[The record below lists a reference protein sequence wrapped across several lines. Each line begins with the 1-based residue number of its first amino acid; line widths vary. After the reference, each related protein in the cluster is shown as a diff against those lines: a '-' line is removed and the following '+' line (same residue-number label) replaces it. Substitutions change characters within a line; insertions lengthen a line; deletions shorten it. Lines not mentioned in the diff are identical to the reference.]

1 MAYTNFYGNN
11 SDTFDENPFGGWD
24 VVDESKSFT
33 CEVDDGQTIKS
44 VPSPESTKKS
54 TKAGKP
60 TAKMLKALNSIQ
72 INLKIKFKGDKNS
85 FDDVH
90 DFLSEHLDKLK
101 NTDILA
107 TRAPSEKQ
115 LKAISWIE
123 TLVPEQFS
131 GNTSRDASDYISK
144 YIDQAREFS
153 QNKGNNKRK

>member
-1 MAYTNFYGNN
+1 MIDTKFYDNN
-11 SDTFDENPFGGWD
+11 SDTFDDNPFGGLDD
-24 VVDESKSFT
+24 VSNSKSFT
-33 CEVDDGQTIKS
+33 FDAENSRPTK
-44 VPSPESTKKS
+44 PEPALESSKKS
-54 TKAGKP
+54 SKSGKP

-90 DFLSEHLDKLK
+90 DFLSEHLEKLK

-107 TRAPSEKQ
+107 TRAPSDKQ

-144 YIDQAREFS
+144 YIDIARDLS
-153 QNKGNNKRK
+153 NNSNNKRK

>member
-1 MAYTNFYGNN
+1 MIDTKFYDN
-11 SDTFDENPFGGWD
+11 SSNTFDENPFGGLDD
-24 VVDESKSFT
+24 VSDSKSFT
-33 CEVDDGQTIKS
+33 FDAENAQPIK
-44 VPSPESTKKS
+44 PSPEPSKKS
-54 TKAGKP
+54 SKSGKP

-107 TRAPSEKQ
+107 TRAPSDKQ

-144 YIDQAREFS
+144 YIDIARDLS
-153 QNKGNNKRK
+153 NSSNKRK